1 MSRPNLSP
9 EALKAIFSPE
19 TDTDFITLI
28 TITSDNTSPT
38 TGVPEPIYLS
48 DGYVGRLTSLT
59 TDEEVVYGV
68 VSRGNSHIFLPLEIT
83 LPSEED
89 GQAPRC
95 SIVINDVTQLLIPT
109 IRKIVDQLNI
119 KLEIVLSSDPNDVQ
133 VSYDNLYVTSIT
145 YNKDT
150 VTLDLTMIDLEQEP
164 FPVYTFS
171 PAYFPGLF

>member
-9 EALKAIFSPE
+9 EALAAIFGTESTQE
-19 TDTDFITLI
+19 FITLV
-28 TITSDNTSPT
+28 TITSGNTSET
-38 TGVPEPIYLS
+38 TGVPEPIRLS
-48 DGYVGRLTSLT
+48 DGSTGRLASLT
-59 TDEEVVYGV
+59 TDQEVVYGV
-68 VSRGNSHIFLPLEIT
+68 TSRGYDHIFLPLEIT

-109 IRKIVDQLNI
+109 IRRIIDRLNI
-119 KLEIVLSSDPNDVQ
+119 KLEVVLSSDPNDVQ

-150 VTLDLTMIDLEQEP
+150 VTLDLTMVDLEQEP